1 MIDYLKFKS
10 GTDIRGVAVEGVP
23 GELVNLTDEA
33 LCAMTDGFL
42 CWLCEKLGRPATA
55 LTVSVGHDSRISA
68 QRIKTAVVNTLC
80 DRGVAVYDCGLS
92 STPAMFMTTVLAD
105 CDAAVQITASHHP
118 FNRNGLKFFTR
129 DGGLSGGDITAIL
142 LNAQSGQRQP
152 AAAGSVHPL
161 AFMEQ
166 YAAHLRQMIVDS
178 TGEQQPFSGMR
189 IIVDAGNGAG
199 GFYAYDVLRPL
210 GADITGSQFLEPD
223 GRFPNHIPNPENQ
236 QAMDS
241 ARAATVQAGAQ
252 LGIIFDT
259 DVDRAGCV
267 DQAGNEI
274 NRNRLVALAAAIALQ
289 GHPGATVVTDSVTS
303 AGLKTFIEQQLGG
316 RHHRFKRGYKNVI
329 DEAVRLNADGIDAPL
344 AIETSGHAAFS
355 ENYFLDDGA
364 YLITKILIQMVLLR
378 RQGKTIDDL
387 IAGLQEPAEAVEL
400 RFNILDND
408 FKSAGQAVIDGL
420 FGYADRPG
428 WTVAPDNYEGIRV
441 SLGSGWF
448 LLRLSVHDPIM
459 PLNIES
465 DTPGGTVEIAR
476 ALYGYLQGCNQLD
489 LTPIQAFLQQ

>member
-1 MIDYLKFKS
+1 
-10 GTDIRGVAVEGVP
+10 
-23 GELVNLTDEA
+23 
-33 LCAMTDGFL
+33 
-42 CWLCEKLGRPATA
+42 
-55 LTVSVGHDSRISA
+55 
-68 QRIKTAVVNTLC
+68 
-80 DRGVAVYDCGLS
+80 
-92 STPAMFMTTVLAD
+92 MTTVLAD

-152 AAAGSVHPL
+152 AAAGSVRPL

-166 YAAHLRQMIVDS
+166 YAAHLRRIIVDS
-178 TGEQQPFSGMR
+178 TGEQQPFAGMR

-210 GADITGSQFLEPD
+210 GADIAGSQFLEPD

-303 AGLKTFIEQQLGG
+303 AGLKTFIEQRLGG

-420 FGYADRPG
+420 FGYAGRSG

-476 ALYGYLQGCNQLD
+476 ALYGYLQGCKQLD